1 MITLN
6 GIKISDGV
14 VIGRAYIFDKR
25 TVNIKKR
32 TISESEVENEV
43 QKLKN
48 AVIETEKYMVAVKEM
63 SENDFSSSHKFIFDV
78 YMMLLK
84 DEALIGETE
93 KYIRDHLVNAEYALS
108 VVSGNLMKMFGKSND
123 EYLKE
128 RKNDIKHIVKKL
140 LNFMVDNGYQY
151 ACDINRDLIVIAHDL
166 SPYEAAHL
174 FKQNV
179 KGFALDM
186 GSKVS
191 HTSIIIRALGV
202 PAVVGIENAT
212 YSISGGDTV
221 IIDGINGQVIVDPD
235 EETLRKYRE
244 KEERYLNFVS
254 TLNQFKESDVYT
266 RDGVEINLFA
276 NVEINDEIPLS
287 LEYGSQGVGLYR
299 TEFFYLERG
308 DLPEDEQFKILKEA
322 TDLIQGKQL
331 TVRTF
336 DLGGEKLSN
345 LLPHPDENNPAMGLR
360 AIRYSLRF
368 KEFFKKQMRAILR
381 ASAFGDVRIMFPMI
395 SGIEEIDKAKKILE
409 ESKEELKKENIEF
422 DENIKTGI
430 MVELPSIALISDLAA
445 QEVDFFSVGTNDL
458 IQYTL
463 GIDRNNEYVAYLYRP
478 SHPAVLTLLK
488 NIIESANKF
497 EIDATVCGEMAGDP
511 MYIPILLGL
520 GYTNLSMSPS
530 QLLKAKLL
538 INQIDTSEC
547 KKLVSEM
554 SVCKYAR
561 AAEEKLNDF
570 VNRFAYNLFI
580 N

>member
-1 MITLN
+1 
-6 GIKISDGV
+6 
-14 VIGRAYIFDKR
+14 R
-25 TVNIKKR
+25 NIK
-32 TISESEVENEV
+32 EFEVENEI

-48 AVIETEKYMVAVKEM
+48 AVSETEKYMVAIKEM

-78 YMMLLK
+78 YMLLLK

-93 KYIRDHLVNAEYALS
+93 KYIREHLVNAEYALS

-128 RKNDIKHIVKKL
+128 RKNDIKHIVNKL
-140 LNFMVDNGYQY
+140 LNFMVDKGYQY

-212 YSISGGDTV
+212 YSISDGDTV

-235 EETLRKYRE
+235 DETLRKYRE

-254 TLNQFKESDVYT
+254 ALNQFKESDVYT
-266 RDGVEINLFA
+266 KDGVGINLLA
-276 NVEINDEIPLS
+276 NVEINDEIPLA

-299 TEFFYLERG
+299 TEFFYLEKG

-322 TDLIQGKQL
+322 TELIQGKQL

-345 LLPHPDENNPAMGLR
+345 LLPHPDESNPAMGLR

-395 SGIEEIDKAKKILE
+395 SGIEEIDKAKRLLD

-422 DENIKTGI
+422 NENIQIGI

-478 SHPAVLTLLK
+478 SHPAVLTLLR

-520 GYTNLSMSPS
+520 G
-530 QLLKAKLL
+530 
-538 INQIDTSEC
+538 
-547 KKLVSEM
+547 
-554 SVCKYAR
+554 
-561 AAEEKLNDF
+561 
-570 VNRFAYNLFI
+570 
-580 N
+580 